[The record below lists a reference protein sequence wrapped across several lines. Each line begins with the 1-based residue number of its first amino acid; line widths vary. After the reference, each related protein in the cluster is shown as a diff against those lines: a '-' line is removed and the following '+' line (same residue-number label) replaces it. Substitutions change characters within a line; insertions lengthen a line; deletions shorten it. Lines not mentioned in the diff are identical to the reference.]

1 MSSGARASS
10 RSISSRRSLWSDSV
24 SGWRQAGQRRR
35 AMKRAQLISSGN
47 DSRNSGRVKRALY
60 AGDDTT
66 DLDAFRCLTA
76 AALEVVV
83 RVAVVSPEAPPGL
96 ETDADIVVP
105 GSANLQGRGVT
116 R

>member
-1 MSSGARASS
+1 
-10 RSISSRRSLWSDSV
+10 
-24 SGWRQAGQRRR
+24 
-35 AMKRAQLISSGN
+35 MKRAQLISSGN

-96 ETDADIVVP
+96 ESDADVVVP
-105 GSANLQGRGVT
+105 GSAIFREEVLRGL
-116 R
+116 